1 MRRMMWFL
9 LSVLILMGSSAMA
22 QEFPRGELYGGYAY
36 LRSDGANFNGWEASI
51 TENAN
56 SWVGV
61 QADFSGHYKTKVN
74 EGIKNELW
82 LHNFLFG
89 PQFAYRKSN
98 LVNVLF
104 HTLVGVTHNNY
115 KVTVPD
121 VSGSR
126 SKVAF
131 AAALGVGFDVKIK
144 QGLAFRAVQA
154 DYILNRSKGDT
165 LNNFRI
171 STGFAYRFGWR

>member
-9 LSVLILMGSSAMA
+9 LSVLILTGSSAMA
-22 QEFPRGELYGGYAY
+22 QDFPRGELYGGYAY

-61 QADFSGHYKTKVN
+61 QADFSGHYNTKFN
-74 EGIKNELW
+74 EGAKNELW

-98 LVNVLF
+98 QVNVLF
-104 HTLVGVTHNNY
+104 HALLGATHYNG

-121 VSGSR
+121 LSESR

-131 AAALGVGFDVKIK
+131 AVAVGAGFDVKIK

-154 DYILNRSKGDT
+154 DYILNRSNGNT

-171 STGFAYRFGWR
+171 SAGVVYRFAWK